1 MARSVVVAIG
11 AVMLTGCV
19 STKVTPL
26 KESDVATLQGG
37 KVTTTTRPVPGFVAM
52 TAGKAMFGA
61 LGGAAMAIAGNNL
74 VKENGVPDPADYIA
88 NELTKGF
95 ADANAMT
102 VASNGN
108 VVATAVKPADLAKQ
122 YADAD
127 LLLDVQTI
135 NWSFAYFPTDWNNYR
150 VMYSARLR
158 VIDVKKAAVLAEGFC
173 SRVPENSDTAPSYD
187 DLVND
192 GAAGLK
198 KELLVAANYCI
209 RELRSQ
215 VFLPNTVKS
224 ASTKP

>member
-1 MARSVVVAIG
+1 
-11 AVMLTGCV
+11 
-19 STKVTPL
+19 
-26 KESDVATLQGG
+26 
-37 KVTTTTRPVPGFVAM
+37 M